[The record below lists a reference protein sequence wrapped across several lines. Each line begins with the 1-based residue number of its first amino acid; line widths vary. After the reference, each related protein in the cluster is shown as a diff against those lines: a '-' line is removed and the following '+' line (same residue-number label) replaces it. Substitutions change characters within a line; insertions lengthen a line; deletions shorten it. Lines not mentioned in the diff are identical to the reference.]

1 MPRKKLEES
10 EYEAYFDTLSKGLK
24 EQTAEIEVMAVGIMD
39 KEQTGWIPF
48 YGISYD
54 PPEKTISII
63 CEYIDHRIKKPREV
77 WVKESDAG
85 INAIEITGGNGYTH
99 LLKFKEPIAG

>member
-1 MPRKKLEES
+1 MPRKKLEEP

-24 EQTAEIEVMAVGIMD
+24 NQVAEIETMAVGIMD
-39 KEQTGWIPF
+39 KEQTDYIPF

-54 PPEKTISII
+54 PSEKTISII

-77 WVKESDAG
+77 WVKNNETG
-85 INAIEITGGNGYTH
+85 IAAIEITGGDGYTH